1 MLGTIIC
8 IQNGLKPQTDMNQ
21 PFQLESRARRRGV
34 LYVVED
40 KPACMH
46 MGLMNVAMIHADG
59 PISEDDYDE
68 TIHVPEPLAPLDHHQ
83 VNLFLFR
90 VEAIKFMTIFTFL
103 INFQPF
109 SPVTMC
115 SVMY

>member
-8 IQNGLKPQTDMNQ
+8 IQNGLKPQTAMDQ
-21 PFQLESRARRRGV
+21 PFQLENRARRRGV

-46 MGLMNVAMIHADG
+46 VGLMNLVMIHADG

-83 VNLFLFR
+83 LNLSR

-103 INFQPF
+103 INFQPT
-109 SPVTMC
+109 SPATMC